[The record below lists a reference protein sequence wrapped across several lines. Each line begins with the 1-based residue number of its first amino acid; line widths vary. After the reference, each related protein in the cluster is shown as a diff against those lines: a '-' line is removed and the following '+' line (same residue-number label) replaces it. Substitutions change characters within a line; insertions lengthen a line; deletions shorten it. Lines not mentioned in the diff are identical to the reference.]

1 MYPIIEL
8 TNQLTLFSQQLR
20 MKQLA
25 NEHQRRVTTQVRRQ
39 VWQPYASM
47 DYVQCG
53 GPPYWNNYNSGWQ
66 HCPNT
71 PWNTSYTMPQTS
83 QVQRSS
89 LGEKIAKLER
99 LHAKLIM
106 ENAEFRKLRVKMDCS
121 QVGLPRFPDQNEMSQ
136 PPNGRMTQLEAT
148 MAELERVHDECATSQ
163 VQFIGLTRAN
173 VQIQPMPF
181 KSVTEEMALMATSC
195 TQLTFEK

>member
-1 MYPIIEL
+1 
-8 TNQLTLFSQQLR
+8 
-20 MKQLA
+20 
-25 NEHQRRVTTQVRRQ
+25 
-39 VWQPYASM
+39 
-47 DYVQCG
+47 
-53 GPPYWNNYNSGWQ
+53 
-66 HCPNT
+66 
-71 PWNTSYTMPQTS
+71 
-83 QVQRSS
+83 
-89 LGEKIAKLER
+89 
-99 LHAKLIM
+99 M